1 MRAELI
7 MMVGVSYSGKSTY
20 AQSVAEMID
29 ATIFSSD
36 AIRKELYGDEGEQK
50 NPGKVFDILH
60 RRIIKHLREGGRAI
74 YDATNLSCKRRMN
87 FLKMLEN
94 SHIDCEKRV
103 FVILCTPSV
112 IKQRMEQRER
122 KVPWEVVHR
131 QICQFQMPYYYEGW
145 DDIKVI
151 KTCDVETRFK
161 DVHDAIEAVVDF
173 KQDNPNHKWN
183 LGGHLSK
190 AFDCA
195 LCHNYNKDVQRAALY
210 HDIGK
215 IFTKTFV
222 NHKGE
227 TTNVAHYYGHEGW
240 SAYYL
245 MLAAPDVRY
254 VLNNWIR
261 SAVLVQWHMAHYMRT
276 PESMETLYKMLAKS
290 RLDEEL
296 KQLER
301 CDKEAH

>member
-7 MMVGVSYSGKSTY
+7 MMVGISYSGKSTY
-20 AQSVAEMID
+20 AQSAAEMID

-50 NPGKVFDILH
+50 NPSKVFDILH

-122 KVPWEVVHR
+122 KVPWEVVYR

-145 DDIKVI
+145 DEIKVI
-151 KTCDVETRFK
+151 KTCDTKNRFEDIHK
-161 DVHDAIEAVVDF
+161 TITAMHDF
-173 KQDNPNHKWN
+173 NQDNPNHTLTLDN
-183 LGGHLSK
+183 HLNE

-195 LCHNYNKDVQRAALY
+195 LRYDYNKNVQRAALY

-215 IFTKTFV
+215 IFTKTFT

-227 TTNVAHYYGHEGW
+227 TTDVAHYYGHEGW

-245 MLAAPDVRY
+245 MLAAPDVGY
-254 VLNNWIR
+254 TLNNWIR

-276 PESMETLYKMLAKS
+276 PKSMGTLYKMLAKS
-290 RLDEEL
+290 GLDEEL